1 MVINE
6 TKGASQTAYANNVI
20 GVEGIELREVIGTD
34 GTVERGRL
42 VKNIHGD
49 TIAVVGGNEYL
60 AQYEYDAFGKCETES
75 ESGFENPIRY
85 SGEYW
90 DEESDML
97 YLRARY
103 YDSDLRRFISE
114 DPARDGMNWY
124 AYCGNNPLIHWD
136 PSGLEM
142 AGDEQYSWLKQTMLH
157 YLGTTWTISTEQWE
171 RDRIHETA
179 NSLRNFDDNSFNRAI
194 YLNDSDGALEQGHA
208 GLLLLNSLGEG
219 LLFSYYPTNESLPEV
234 MNVDAE
240 MRFDVL
246 SSERVNNLLYGNG
259 QVGSV
264 TASDGDIIFS
274 ENYDRFIYFD
284 ISNSAGIN
292 MFNAGAWIYANP
304 GTYRLLGNQCDN
316 IVDQIMTAGG
326 YGYDVQWRPN
336 NTYEYLAGNH
346 ASWSL

>member
-124 AYCGNNPLIHWD
+124 AYCYNNPLMFVD
-136 PSGLEM
+136 PWGLIPSLEDAAEM
-142 AGDEQYSWLKQTMLH
+142 AVRSYVNYTGFEDIDSRRVGDGWRLIDVWEGSEGLVIHIYVRGDGEHSSYTGPKEYAFVNKGSSTWGDWVNNFQQPFGWSTDMWESIAKAEYFAEGDWGNYEITFIGHSKGGAEAAANAVATNRNAILFNPAAAALSSYGLDSSSYSASMTAYVVWGEPLSMVNWLLGANVIDGYETLPFYSWNPIKNHSMEAIVNGLK
-157 YLGTTWTISTEQWE
+157 G
-171 RDRIHETA
+171 R
-179 NSLRNFDDNSFNRAI
+179 
-194 YLNDSDGALEQGHA
+194 
-208 GLLLLNSLGEG
+208 
-219 LLFSYYPTNESLPEV
+219 
-234 MNVDAE
+234 
-240 MRFDVL
+240 
-246 SSERVNNLLYGNG
+246 
-259 QVGSV
+259 
-264 TASDGDIIFS
+264 
-274 ENYDRFIYFD
+274 
-284 ISNSAGIN
+284 
-292 MFNAGAWIYANP
+292 
-304 GTYRLLGNQCDN
+304 
-316 IVDQIMTAGG
+316 
-326 YGYDVQWRPN
+326 
-336 NTYEYLAGNH
+336 
-346 ASWSL
+346 